1 MAAFRSL
8 IDPVRPLPGVGKAV
22 PAAARGASRATRP
35 AGRRA
40 TGAVLNAALA
50 TALLL
55 GGAVPASAQTY
66 PTSDP
71 IIQGIWERGMDPER
85 SMAWTLAQSLIDS
98 IGPRLSGSPG
108 FHRAVDWAESTLSG
122 WGIQTERQQYG
133 TWVSWEGDYIHAD
146 LTSPRRRTLE
156 AAILAWSPGTN
167 GPVEGDAVVLP
178 DLPGAPQ
185 FQEWLAGVR
194 GKFVLISLPEPTCR
208 APQEWNTFGMP
219 ESYQRIREQR
229 QRDQV
234 DWNQRLL
241 RVGGQAVVSRA
252 LEDAGALGVITSRW
266 SEGWGVNKIFSS
278 ATSRIPS
285 IDLSCEDYGLMFRLA
300 EENQS
305 PRMRLNV
312 EARFLGDESPMYNV
326 LGMIPGT
333 ELPDEYVI
341 LSAHLDSWHAASGAT
356 DNGTGT
362 VTMME
367 AIRILKEVYPN
378 PRRTILIGLWG
389 GEEQGLIGSHAF
401 AEDNPEITTNLQ
413 AAFNQDN
420 GTWRID
426 YIRMQGFL
434 GAGAHFGR
442 WLSAVPPEIT
452 QHIELAI
459 PGVPEQGGSDHM
471 AFICRG
477 VPGFRLQSSYPEYRQ
492 YTWHTNRDTFDKVS
506 FDDLRN
512 NATLTAMLAYMASED
527 PNQVPRDQM
536 VVPGSGGQPGRWPG
550 CGNIRRSWTQGQP
563 R

>member
-1 MAAFRSL
+1 MTSLLSAIDQLRLRPGGRAAQ
-8 IDPVRPLPGVGKAV
+8 
-22 PAAARGASRATRP
+22 AAGLTA
-35 AGRRA
+35 
-40 TGAVLNAALA
+40 
-50 TALLL
+50 ALLL
-55 GGAVPASAQTY
+55 GGAVMASAQTY
-66 PTSDP
+66 PTNDP
-71 IIQGIWERGMDPER
+71 IIRGIWERGMDPER
-85 SMAWTLAQSLIDS
+85 SMARTLSQTLMDS

-108 FHRAVDWAESTLSG
+108 FHRGVDWAESVLSE

-146 LTSPRRRTLE
+146 LTAPRRRTLE

-178 DLPGAPQ
+178 DLPGAPE
-185 FQEWLAGVR
+185 FREWLAGVR

-208 APQEWNTFGMP
+208 APQEWNAFGMP

-229 QRDQV
+229 QQDQV
-234 DWNQRLL
+234 EWNQRLL

-252 LEDAGALGVITSRW
+252 LEDAGALGVLTSRW

-300 EENQS
+300 EENQG

-326 LGMIPGT
+326 LGMIRGT
-333 ELPDEYVI
+333 ELPNEYVI

-356 DNGTGT
+356 DNGTGM

-367 AIRILKEVYPN
+367 AIRILKEVYPH

-442 WLSAVPPEIT
+442 WLSAIPPEIT

-459 PGVPEQGGSDHM
+459 PGVPELGGSDHM

-550 CGNIRRSWTQGQP
+550 CGTIRRSWSEGQP